1 MQAWED
7 GGAHGVHALLA
18 VGAGL
23 HDLPRELDEFQV
35 NRRKFPAWNV
45 HLQQAT
51 VASQDGCETA

>member
-23 HDLPRELDEFQV
+23 HDLPHELDEFQV
-35 NRRKFPAWNV
+35 NRRKFPAWYV

-51 VASQDGCETA
+51 VASQDGC